1 MLKKQKAVNSFASFF
16 IKKEN
21 TAAPKVRI
29 SIVVEVLGSLV
40 RNVDSAIHRTVMF

>member
-21 TAAPKVRI
+21 AAAPKVRI
-29 SIVVEVLGSLV
+29 SIVVEVQGSLV
-40 RNVDSAIHRTVMF
+40 RKVNSAIHRIVMF